1 MISLIYCINKKS
13 LILLLVLL
21 CGICFS
27 QVVNFRDKET
37 NIPLSYIE
45 IEYNNKFFLTDS
57 LGYFSFVDKLKEN
70 TFRVTEFNKVY
81 KIPVSDSVIL
91 IKQAIKKIE
100 EVVLKKQKSV
110 TYTDILG
117 KGHFIFSEGS
127 ENYLYIEN
135 DEAEIGA
142 VELYVKK
149 VINKD
154 YYLQI
159 DFYKNTVPY
168 TRINETNILVPLNK
182 FRNNKKAKI
191 DLKAYKIKIP
201 SRGLL
206 MRLKFVNNIGS
217 LTRNFKNEIIELY
230 LSGKDK
236 QNINAYN
243 YTTRTKVNMK
253 TIFINITLWK

>member
-1 MISLIYCINKKS
+1 M
-13 LILLLVLL
+13 VLL
-21 CGICFS
+21 CSTCFP
-27 QVVNFRDKET
+27 QTVNFRDKET
-37 NIPLSYIE
+37 NIPLRYIE
-45 IEYNNKFFLTDS
+45 IEYDNKVFLTDS
-57 LGYFSFVDKLKEN
+57 IGHFSFADKVKEN

-81 KIPVSDSVIL
+81 KIPISDSVIL
-91 IKQAIKKIE
+91 IKQAIKKID

-117 KGHFIFSEGS
+117 KGYFVFSEGS

-135 DEAEIGA
+135 NEAEIGE

-159 DFYKNTVPY
+159 DFYKNTEPY
-168 TRINETNILVPLNK
+168 IRINETNILMPLNK

-201 SRGLL
+201 SKGLL

-217 LTRNFKNEIIELY
+217 ITRNFHNKIIELY

-236 QNINAYN
+236 KNINAYN
-243 YTTRTKVNMK
+243 YTTRTKINMK
-253 TIFINITLWK
+253 TIFINVTLWK